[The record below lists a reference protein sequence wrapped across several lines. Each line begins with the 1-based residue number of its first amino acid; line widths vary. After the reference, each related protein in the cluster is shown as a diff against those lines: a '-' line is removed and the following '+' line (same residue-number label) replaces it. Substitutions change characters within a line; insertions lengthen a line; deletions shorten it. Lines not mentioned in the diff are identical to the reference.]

1 MPYDTAQ
8 LVIVALVMTIGSVL
22 QGAVG
27 FASGLLGVPLLVLC
41 GFPLL
46 DATIINFV
54 STSVQNAAG
63 AIQLWPHLEWR
74 ELIWP
79 SIFRAAGM
87 PLGIYALDQS
97 RALDHNV
104 IKQVVGMLL
113 LVAVVLLIA
122 LRVRPRERLHAAWT
136 FVAFLSSG
144 FLTGFASIGGP
155 PMVLYV
161 NSLDWSAPKSRG
173 FLFFCSAALLPLLAA
188 LFLWQFGR
196 EAGPPAAAAL
206 LVMPPVLVGLWTG
219 LRLGHRLD
227 KAVFRRL
234 TYALV
239 AMVAIAAIAGP
250 MFKAG

>member
-1 MPYDTAQ
+1 
-8 LVIVALVMTIGSVL
+8 
-22 QGAVG
+22 
-27 FASGLLGVPLLVLC
+27 
-41 GFPLL
+41 
-46 DATIINFV
+46 
-54 STSVQNAAG
+54 
-63 AIQLWPHLEWR
+63 
-74 ELIWP
+74 
-79 SIFRAAGM
+79 M
-87 PLGIYALDQS
+87 PLGVYALDQS

-104 IKQVVGMLL
+104 IKQVVGTLL

-122 LRVRPRERLHAAWT
+122 FRVKPRERLHAVWT
-136 FVAFLSSG
+136 FVAFLTSG

-161 NSLDWSAPKSRG
+161 NSLNWSASKSRG
-173 FLFFCSAALLPLLAA
+173 FLFFCSAALLPLMAA

-206 LVMPPVLVGLWTG
+206 LVMPPVLLGLSAG